1 MAPTLRLIERDGPA
15 FKGVTL
21 TPAMFNLTIALM
33 VLVLVACA
41 LTLGLYLI
49 RRKRQHQII
58 EDDDDDAIEKQK
70 MRRSSRCRSLTITT
84 SPYSGKL
91 QASHVYEEKKTLME
105 NSSTPPQSPDSVPE
119 IHITFPEEEDA
130 AGHRKM
136 GKVVIVRVGE
146 TGVGLEP
153 LPEGPTPASPTSPTE
168 RFQSIDLDRI
178 GGLKE
183 R

>member
-1 MAPTLRLIERDGPA
+1 MAPTLRLIVRDDA
-15 FKGVTL
+15 ASKGVTL
-21 TPAMFNLTIALM
+21 TPTMVNLTIALM

-41 LTLGLYLI
+41 LTLGLYLV
-49 RRKRQHQII
+49 RRKRQRQML
-58 EDDDDDAIEKQK
+58 DDDDEMMDKQK
-70 MRRSSRCRSLTITT
+70 MRRSSRGRSLTITT
-84 SPYSGKL
+84 TAYSDKL
-91 QASHVYEEKKTLME
+91 QATHVYEEKKTLME
-105 NSSTPPQSPDSVPE
+105 NSFTPPQSPDCVPE
-119 IHITFPEEEDA
+119 IRITFPEEEDA
-130 AGHRKM
+130 AGHRKS
-136 GKVVIVRVGE
+136 GKVVVVRVGE